1 MTEMELRRLV
11 TDLAEHYAEM
21 HVAEW
26 DPTLMKMIDIYNAH
40 TPLARNIKYY
50 PDLGGWCMLFVS
62 VLYIQTG
69 LAKLIHTEIGPWE
82 CMQEA
87 KKRGRFRKPQ
97 EYVPAPGDLIFYE
110 YKLTALDGTKKVQHH
125 VGICT
130 NADSSVIYTTEGNVQ
145 NQVLMLAHKPDD
157 DTILGFWDVDFA
169 SLVKKDPEIPGLPD
183 EDGDY
188 ILHGIVQDNN
198 KAFIWKD
205 ETDEI

>member
-87 KKRGRFRKPQ
+87 KKRGRFRKPE
-97 EYVPAPGDLIFYE
+97 EYVPAPGDLIFYHWE
-110 YKLTALDGTKKVQHH
+110 CTDEGDCVAWSDH
-125 VGICT
+125 VGIVVGT
-130 NADSSVIYTTEGNVQ
+130 AGDFIKVIEGNYGDAVGY
-145 NQVLMLAHKPDD
+145 H
-157 DTILGFWDVDFA
+157 TIWVDHQE
-169 SLVKKDPEIPGLPD
+169 VRGYGLPK
-183 EDGDY
+183 Y
-188 ILHGIVQDNN
+188 S
-198 KAFIWKD
+198 
-205 ETDEI
+205 